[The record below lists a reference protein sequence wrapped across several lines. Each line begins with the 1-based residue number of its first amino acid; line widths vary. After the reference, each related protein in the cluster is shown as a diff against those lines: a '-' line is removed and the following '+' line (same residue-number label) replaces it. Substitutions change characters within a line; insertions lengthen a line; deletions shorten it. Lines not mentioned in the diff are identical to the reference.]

1 MSKQEVPMI
10 IWGTITFLKPVGK
23 AGFKVKTP
31 KWEEVLGLLVFKPE
45 KLLQAC
51 CVVTI
56 TVAVRGKHEKE
67 RDVNQAGFYSLTRAI
82 HLVHLCLVLPMP
94 SWLVGQNKDSDLE

>member
-1 MSKQEVPMI
+1 M
-10 IWGTITFLKPVGK
+10 GK

-31 KWEEVLGLLVFKPE
+31 KWEEVLGLVVFKPE
-45 KLLQAC
+45 KLLQAR

>member
-1 MSKQEVPMI
+1 M
-10 IWGTITFLKPVGK
+10 GK

-31 KWEEVLGLLVFKPE
+31 KWEEVLGLVVFKSE
-45 KLLQAC
+45 KLLQAR

-67 RDVNQAGFYSLTRAI
+67 RDVNQSRLLFSY
-82 HLVHLCLVLPMP
+82 
-94 SWLVGQNKDSDLE
+94 